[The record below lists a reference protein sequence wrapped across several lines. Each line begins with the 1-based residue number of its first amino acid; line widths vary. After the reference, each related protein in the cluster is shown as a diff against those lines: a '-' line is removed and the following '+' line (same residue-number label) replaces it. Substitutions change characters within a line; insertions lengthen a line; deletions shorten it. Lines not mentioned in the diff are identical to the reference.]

1 VLSNYFDV
9 LISKNKS
16 EKKYF
21 DTFSNKKTLLKSDLY
36 HNTKHTMNANVK
48 PLNIILK
55 QKKIIFIEY

>member
-1 VLSNYFDV
+1 M

-55 QKKIIFIEY
+55 QKKNNIY